1 MGMGTVEI
9 DAKKLDINACI
20 NGLPPKHREL
30 VYFIRIGV
38 NTDLSPKKIEMQK
51 YSDGRLIVTPPR
63 LNGLRIN
70 QQSFRKLMEPFV
82 WNYILEKDLDEDD
95 DSSIDEDDSIQS
107 LCKSPTSPP
116 PLTAVSAAAITPA
129 RASSLNDN
137 DMSKLYPNLSHALGD
152 DDGFFDPTDPLVDK
166 SMRGLLKELNHLL
179 STKYELNLRGISNQ
193 YISYVRVPRTT
204 SDHTFTNSKE
214 WLDTAIKISGSIK
227 GDPKKDDTYG
237 SAYRIANHLI
247 KYYRDS
253 FLAACETQRV
263 PVIKPMTATEF
274 QAMLYAGKVSG
285 TGERE
290 SSPNR
295 DEDEAAISHCT
306 EPPRAGACS
315 REGGFSQ
322 CAS

>member
-1 MGMGTVEI
+1 
-9 DAKKLDINACI
+9 
-20 NGLPPKHREL
+20 
-30 VYFIRIGV
+30 
-38 NTDLSPKKIEMQK
+38 
-51 YSDGRLIVTPPR
+51 
-63 LNGLRIN
+63 
-70 QQSFRKLMEPFV
+70 
-82 WNYILEKDLDEDD
+82 
-95 DSSIDEDDSIQS
+95 
-107 LCKSPTSPP
+107 
-116 PLTAVSAAAITPA
+116 
-129 RASSLNDN
+129 
-137 DMSKLYPNLSHALGD
+137 MSKLYPNLSHALGD
-152 DDGFFDPTDPLVDK
+152 DDGFFDPTNPLVDK

-204 SDHTFTNSKE
+204 RDHTFTNSKE

-306 EPPRAGACS
+306 EPPRAGACA